1 MGGTR
6 QSKEAELWRWRSILT
21 VVALVRIAEFV
32 TIGPKRA
39 QGRARERYTPVRGGY
54 CLVKSA

>member
-21 VVALVRIAEFV
+21 VAFARIATFV
-32 TIGPKRA
+32 TISAGDEPSGGVRQQRFTK
-39 QGRARERYTPVRGGY
+39 RGGD
-54 CLVKSA
+54 